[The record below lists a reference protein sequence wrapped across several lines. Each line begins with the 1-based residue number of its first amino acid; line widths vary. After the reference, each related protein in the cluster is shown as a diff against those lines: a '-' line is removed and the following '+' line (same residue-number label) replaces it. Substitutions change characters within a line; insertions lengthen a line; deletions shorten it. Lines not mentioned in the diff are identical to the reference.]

1 MMKEIPELLD
11 PMEVGITNYYT
22 ALQLLLMAHF
32 KTRKQTAAGAQKAL
46 KVKLQKSYVHST
58 VEELFNKS
66 KTGDNHVLHICRL

>member
-1 MMKEIPELLD
+1 
-11 PMEVGITNYYT
+11 MEVGITNYYT

-46 KVKLQKSYVHST
+46 KLKKSYVHST

-66 KTGDNHVLHICRL
+66 KTADNHVLHICRFLVSFNT